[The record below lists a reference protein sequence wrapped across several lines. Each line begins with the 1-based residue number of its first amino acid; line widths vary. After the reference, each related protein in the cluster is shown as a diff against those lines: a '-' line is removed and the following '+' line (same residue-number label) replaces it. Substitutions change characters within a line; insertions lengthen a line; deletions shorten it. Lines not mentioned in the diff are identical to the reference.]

1 MTLSPQDIRNATLMK
16 LVDVTKGPGL
26 EIGPLHSP
34 IVTED
39 MADVRYVDVFSRD
52 ELRANYAN
60 DPNVNLGDIPE
71 IHFVLS
77 GPEGLRRLPEV
88 VGPAAPFAW
97 VIASHVIEHV
107 PDLIAWLAEI
117 AEILDDGGQLLL
129 VVPDRRFTF
138 DILRPATTVGQMLQA
153 HDLGETKPSVRAVFD
168 LTRNAVKVS
177 ADEAWRGEVPGP
189 DERMHDLAAAMNEA
203 QRVRDGHYVD
213 SHVWMFTPGLF
224 VEQVAELGRLGLSDL
239 VVEKIVPTALNHLEF
254 YAVLRRLPRGLT
266 GDELAKARA
275 EGISGIDDDD
285 PVRRRLDAELERLES
300 DVRAAVQRTEQ
311 LEEELAQVR
320 ASERWR
326 LGGLVASPAAALKRL
341 FMR

>member
-203 QRVRDGHYVD
+203 QRVRDGHY
-213 SHVWMFTPGLF
+213 
-224 VEQVAELGRLGLSDL
+224 
-239 VVEKIVPTALNHLEF
+239 
-254 YAVLRRLPRGLT
+254 
-266 GDELAKARA
+266 
-275 EGISGIDDDD
+275 
-285 PVRRRLDAELERLES
+285 
-300 DVRAAVQRTEQ
+300 
-311 LEEELAQVR
+311 
-320 ASERWR
+320 
-326 LGGLVASPAAALKRL
+326 
-341 FMR
+341 

>member
-138 DILRPATTVGQMLQA
+138 DILRPWTTVGQMLQA
-153 HDLGETKPSVRAVFD
+153 HDLAETKPSVRAVFD
-168 LTRNAVKVS
+168 MIRNAVTVNLI
-177 ADEAWRGEVPGP
+177 DAWRGELPGP
-189 DERMHDLAAAMNEA
+189 SDRIHDLAMAVSEA
-203 QRVRDGHYVD
+203 QRVRDGDYVD
-213 SHVWMFTPGLF
+213 SHVWMFTPGLL
-224 VEQVAELGRLGLSDL
+224 VEQVTELGRLGLSDF
-239 VVEKIVPTALNHLEF
+239 VVEKIVPTALDQNEF

-266 GDELAKARA
+266 GDELAHARA
-275 EGISGIDDDD
+275 QGITGITDAD
-285 PVRRRLDAELERLES
+285 PVRLLLDAEIERLES
-300 DVRAAVQRTEQ
+300 EILDARQRAKE

-320 ASERWR
+320 TSERWR
-326 LGGLVASPAAALKRL
+326 LGGFLATPAAAVKRL
-341 FMR
+341 LIR